1 MSQWSQKLDA
11 YIAANKITKRELAQQ
26 LGISIG
32 TLEKWWGPREPSE
45 ENADKIRKLLNEG
58 DSTPSQDERLEE
70 RSVVISLFRTVCPFC
85 EHAID
90 RFKSCDYCGQH
101 FVWANVPVT
110 K

>member
-11 YIAANKITKRELAQQ
+11 YLAANKITKRELAQQ

-45 ENADKIRKLLNEG
+45 ENANKIRKLLNEG
-58 DSTPSQDERLEE
+58 DSAPSQGEQPQEK
-70 RSVVISLFRTVCPFC
+70 SVVISFFRTRCPFC
-85 EHAID
+85 KHTIE
-90 RFKSCDYCGQH
+90 RFQHCTHCGQH